1 MQNHTSQWE
10 GGYQPKD
17 IDSLAEAPEDNSTY
31 NFPPDFNFNSLDRN
45 GLLGLLRLPAGS
57 LDDRT
62 LEKIDQALGD

>member
-1 MQNHTSQWE
+1 L
-10 GGYQPKD
+10 
-17 IDSLAEAPEDNSTY
+17 ISLAEAPEDNSTY

-62 LEKIDQALGD
+62 LEKIDQAVE